1 VNKSI
6 KFGRLFVAMLKT
18 LRSVVKFRRY
28 ERDRTL
34 RALSKVADVG
44 DLRRLA
50 KKRLPGGCF
59 DYIDGA
65 AQDEVTA
72 ASNVASFGNYFFRP
86 RVLRDVANVDTRTT
100 FLGEEIP
107 FPVMIAPTGFD
118 RIADSQGELAVAR
131 AAERAGI
138 PYSLSTMGTRS
149 IEEIAD
155 VSEGRKW
162 FQVYVWRDK
171 QLLKEMLERA
181 AAANYEGIMITVDTA
196 VLGRRERDVRRGF
209 SLPPKVGLGTIIDGA
224 LHPRWTWDFLRSEPI
239 QFANVKGSSI
249 VGDGS
254 TPVTL
259 SDYINSQFDPAL
271 SWDDVEWFRENWP
284 GLVMIKGVQTVEDAK
299 IAAAMGL
306 DGVILSNHGGRQLD
320 YAPSP
325 IDLVAPVADAVGG
338 ETTIVC
344 DGGVRRGSDIVKA
357 VAMGADACMIGR
369 AYFYALAAAGERG
382 VDWVLDFLRAGVEH
396 TMVLSGASSIAEL
409 NRDLIEV
416 RAREI

>member
-1 VNKSI
+1 MGMFS
-6 KFGRLFVAMLKT
+6 T
-18 LRSVVKFRRY
+18 LRSVVRFRTY

-34 RALSKVADVG
+34 RKLSKAADVG
-44 DLRRLA
+44 DLRTMA
-50 KKRLPGGCF
+50 KKRMPAGCF

-72 ASNVASFGNYFFRP
+72 VNNVSSFKNYYFRP
-86 RVLRDVANVDTRTT
+86 RVLRDVAAISTT
-100 FLGEEIP
+100 TTLLGGQIP

-118 RIADSQGELAVAR
+118 RIAHSQGELAVAR
-131 AAERAGI
+131 AAKRAGI

-149 IEEIAD
+149 IEEVAEVND
-155 VSEGRKW
+155 GRKW

-171 QLLKEMLERA
+171 PLLKEMLERA
-181 AAANYEGIMITVDTA
+181 AASGYEGIMITVDTA

-209 SLPPKVGLGTIIDGA
+209 SLPPKVGLDTIIDGIR
-224 LHPRWTWDFLRSEPI
+224 HPRWTSDFLRAEPI
-239 QFANVKGSSI
+239 QFANVKGSSA

-271 SWDDVEWFRENWP
+271 SWSDIEWFRDNWP
-284 GLVMIKGVQTVEDAK
+284 GMIMIKGVQTVEDAE
-299 IAAAMGL
+299 IAADMKL

-325 IDLVAPVADAVGG
+325 IDLVAPVADAVGDR
-338 ETTIVC
+338 TAVIC

-369 AYFYALAAAGERG
+369 AYFYALGAAGERG
-382 VDWVLDFLRAGVEH
+382 VDWVLEFLRAGVEH
-396 TMVLSGASSIAEL
+396 TMALSGVGSIDDL
-409 NRDLIEV
+409 DRDLIEV
-416 RAREI
+416 RS

>member
-1 VNKSI
+1 MGMFS
-6 KFGRLFVAMLKT
+6 T
-18 LRSVVKFRRY
+18 LRSVVRFRTY

-34 RALSKVADVG
+34 RKQSKAADVD
-44 DLRRLA
+44 DLRTMA
-50 KKRLPGGCF
+50 KKRMPAGCF

-72 ASNVASFGNYFFRP
+72 VNNVSSFKNYFFRP
-86 RVLRDVANVDTRTT
+86 RVLRDVAAISTT
-100 FLGEEIP
+100 TTLLGGQIP

-118 RIADSQGELAVAR
+118 RIAHSQGELAVAR
-131 AAERAGI
+131 AAQRAGI

-149 IEEIAD
+149 IEEVAEVND
-155 VSEGRKW
+155 GRKW

-171 QLLKEMLERA
+171 PLLQEMLDRA
-181 AAANYEGIMITVDTA
+181 AASGYEGIMITVDTA

-209 SLPPKVGLGTIIDGA
+209 SLPPKVGLETIIDGIR
-224 LHPRWTWDFLRSEPI
+224 HPRWTSDFLRAEPI
-239 QFANVKGSSI
+239 QFANVKGSSA

-271 SWDDVEWFRENWP
+271 SWSDIEWFRDNWP
-284 GLVMIKGVQTVEDAK
+284 GMIMIKGVQTVEDAE
-299 IAAAMGL
+299 IAADMKL

-325 IDLVAPVADAVGG
+325 IDLVAPVADAVGDR
-338 ETTIVC
+338 TAVIC

-369 AYFYALAAAGERG
+369 AYFYALGAAGERG
-382 VDWVLDFLRAGVEH
+382 VDWVLEFLRAGVEH
-396 TMVLSGASSIAEL
+396 TMALSGVGSIDDL

-416 RAREI
+416 RT

>member
-1 VNKSI
+1 MGMFN
-6 KFGRLFVAMLKT
+6 T
-18 LRSVVKFRRY
+18 LRSVVRFRRY
-28 ERDRTL
+28 ERDRTARKL
-34 RALSKVADVG
+34 AKAADVG
-44 DLRRLA
+44 DLRAMA

-72 ASNVASFGNYFFRP
+72 ANNVSAYKNYYFRP
-86 RVLRDVANVDTRTT
+86 RVLRDVAAIDTSTT
-100 FLGEEIP
+100 LLGGRIRLP
-107 FPVMIAPTGFD
+107 LMIAPTGFD
-118 RIADSQGELAVAR
+118 RIAHSQGELAVAR
-131 AAERAGI
+131 AAHRMGI

-149 IEEIAD
+149 IEEVAEVND
-155 VSEGRKW
+155 GRKW

-171 QLLKEMLERA
+171 PVLKEMLERA
-181 AAANYEGIMITVDTA
+181 AAAEYEGIMITVDTA

-209 SLPPKVGLGTIIDGA
+209 SLPPKVGLDTIFDGIK
-224 LHPRWTWDFLRSEPI
+224 HPRWTADFLRAEPI
-239 QFANVKGSSI
+239 QFANVKGSSA

-271 SWDDVEWFRENWP
+271 SWTDIEWFRDNWP
-284 GLVMIKGVQTVEDAK
+284 GMIMIKGVQTVEDAV
-299 IAAAMGL
+299 IAADMGL

-325 IDLVAPVADAVGG
+325 IDLVAPVADAVGNR
-338 ETTIVC
+338 TSIIC

-369 AYFYALAAAGERG
+369 AYFYALGAAGERG
-382 VDWVLDFLRAGVEH
+382 VDWVLEFLRAGVEH
-396 TMVLSGASSIAEL
+396 TMALSGVGSIDDL
-409 NRDLIEV
+409 DRDLIEV
-416 RAREI
+416 RSR

>member
-1 VNKSI
+1 
-6 KFGRLFVAMLKT
+6 
-18 LRSVVKFRRY
+18 
-28 ERDRTL
+28 
-34 RALSKVADVG
+34 DVG
-44 DLRRLA
+44 DLRTMA
-50 KKRLPGGCF
+50 KKRMPAGCF

-72 ASNVASFGNYFFRP
+72 ANNVSSYKNYYFRP
-86 RVLRDVANVDTRTT
+86 RVLRDVAAINTT
-100 FLGEEIP
+100 TTLLGGRIP

-118 RIADSQGELAVAR
+118 RIAHSQGELAVAR
-131 AAERAGI
+131 AAKRAGI

-149 IEEIAD
+149 IEEVAEVND
-155 VSEGRKW
+155 GRKW

-171 QLLKEMLERA
+171 PLLKEMLERA
-181 AAANYEGIMITVDTA
+181 AASGYEGIMITVDTA

-209 SLPPKVGLGTIIDGA
+209 SLPPKVGLDTIIDGIR
-224 LHPRWTWDFLRSEPI
+224 HPRWTSDFLRAEPI
-239 QFANVKGSSI
+239 QFANVKGSSE

-259 SDYINSQFDPAL
+259 SDYINSQFDPTL
-271 SWDDVEWFRENWP
+271 SWSDIEWFRDNWS
-284 GLVMIKGVQTVEDAK
+284 GMIMIKGVQTVEDAE
-299 IAAAMGL
+299 IAADMKL

-325 IDLVAPVADAVGG
+325 IDLVAPVADAVGDR
-338 ETTIVC
+338 TSIIC

-369 AYFYALAAAGERG
+369 AYFYALGAAGERG
-382 VDWVLDFLRAGVEH
+382 VDWVLEFLRAGVEH
-396 TMVLSGASSIAEL
+396 TMALSGVGSVDDL

-416 RAREI
+416 RSR

>member
-1 VNKSI
+1 MGMFS
-6 KFGRLFVAMLKT
+6 T
-18 LRSVVKFRRY
+18 LRSVVRFRTY

-34 RALSKVADVG
+34 RKLSKAADVG
-44 DLRRLA
+44 DLRTMA
-50 KKRLPGGCF
+50 KKRMPAGCF

-72 ASNVASFGNYFFRP
+72 VNNVSSFKNYYFRP
-86 RVLRDVANVDTRTT
+86 RVLRDVAAISTT
-100 FLGEEIP
+100 TTLLGGQIP

-118 RIADSQGELAVAR
+118 RIAHSQGELAVAR
-131 AAERAGI
+131 AAKRAGI

-149 IEEIAD
+149 IEEVAEVND
-155 VSEGRKW
+155 GRKW

-171 QLLKEMLERA
+171 PLLKEMLERA
-181 AAANYEGIMITVDTA
+181 AASGYEGIMITVDTA

-209 SLPPKVGLGTIIDGA
+209 SLPPKVGLDTIIDGIR
-224 LHPRWTWDFLRSEPI
+224 HPRWTSDFLRAEPI
-239 QFANVKGSSI
+239 QFANVKGSSA

-271 SWDDVEWFRENWP
+271 SWSDIEWFRDNWP
-284 GLVMIKGVQTVEDAK
+284 GMIMIKGVQTVEDAE
-299 IAAAMGL
+299 IAADMKL

-325 IDLVAPVADAVGG
+325 IDLVAPVADAVGDR
-338 ETTIVC
+338 TAVIC

-369 AYFYALAAAGERG
+369 AYFYALGAAGERG
-382 VDWVLDFLRAGVEH
+382 VDWVLEFLRAGVEH
-396 TMVLSGASSIAEL
+396 TMALSGVGSIDDL
-409 NRDLIEV
+409 TRDLIEV
-416 RAREI
+416 RS

>member
-1 VNKSI
+1 MGMFS
-6 KFGRLFVAMLKT
+6 A
-18 LRSVVKFRRY
+18 LRSVVRFRVY

-34 RALSKVADVG
+34 RKLSKAADVG
-44 DLRRLA
+44 DLRTMA
-50 KKRLPGGCF
+50 KKRMPAGCF

-72 ASNVASFGNYFFRP
+72 ANNVSSYKNYYFRP
-86 RVLRDVANVDTRTT
+86 RVLRDVASISTT
-100 FLGEEIP
+100 TTLLGGQIP

-118 RIADSQGELAVAR
+118 RIAHSQGELAVAR
-131 AAERAGI
+131 AAKRSGI

-149 IEEIAD
+149 IEEVAEVND
-155 VSEGRKW
+155 GRKW

-171 QLLKEMLERA
+171 PLLKEMLDRA
-181 AAANYEGIMITVDTA
+181 SASGYEGIMITVDTA

-209 SLPPKVGLGTIIDGA
+209 SLPPKVGLDTIIDGIR
-224 LHPRWTWDFLRSEPI
+224 HPRWTLDFLRAEPI
-239 QFANVKGSSI
+239 QFANVKGSSG

-259 SDYINSQFDPAL
+259 SDYINSQFDPTL
-271 SWDDVEWFRENWP
+271 SWSDIEWFRDNWS
-284 GLVMIKGVQTVEDAK
+284 GMIMIKGVQTVEDAE
-299 IAAAMGL
+299 IAADMKL

-325 IDLVAPVADAVGG
+325 MDLVAPVADAVGDR
-338 ETTIVC
+338 TSIIC

-369 AYFYALAAAGERG
+369 AYFYALGAAGERG
-382 VDWVLDFLRAGVEH
+382 VDWVLEFLRAGVEH
-396 TMVLSGASSIAEL
+396 TMALAGVGSIEDL

-416 RAREI
+416 RSR